1 MSGIPKRQSLVSQT
15 AAYLRS
21 EIAKGIWNP
30 WLPGERRLCETLQ
43 VSRNTLRAA
52 LLQLSAAGVIQAV
65 HGLGNRVV
73 GTPSPPN
80 APAAE
85 RVACLLSP
93 DPLQNLRPTQA
104 LWIDEL
110 RAMLIEHDCKLLVLH
125 GQQYFRAQPAA
136 ALQRL
141 VRQHPHACWILVRSS
156 QATQAWFQRSGLSCV
171 VAGSTSPK
179 VDLAYV
185 DLDHRALCRHAAG
198 VLLGLGHR
206 RIALIA
212 ERTHRAG
219 DVASELGFIEGIRSS
234 PHPDAEPIVV
244 WHEPSVE
251 SVSNALRRLMEH
263 RRPTALLVANP
274 YFYLTITS
282 RLAQLGW
289 RIPEDI
295 SVLSRDEDPFLS
307 FLMPQPARYTI
318 PAHIFARRLLRPVL
332 EFIDAGS
339 VSAHSVS
346 IMPQFIRGDSIAQ
359 LRVSATRTRA
369 GSRAEPPT

>member
-15 AAYLRS
+15 AAYLRE
-21 EIAKGIWNP
+21 EIAKGGWNP
-30 WLPGERRLCETLQ
+30 WLPGERRLCESLQ

-52 LLQLSAAGVIQAV
+52 LEQLAAAGVIKAE

-73 GTPSPPN
+73 STSPVKHSSS
-80 APAAE
+80 AE

-93 DPLQNLRPTQA
+93 DPLQTLRPTQT

-110 RAMLIEHDCKLLVLH
+110 RAMLIEHDCRLHVLH
-125 GQQYFRAQPAA
+125 GQQYFRAQPAP

-141 VRQHPHACWILVRSS
+141 VRQHPHACWILVRSTEP
-156 QATQAWFQRSGLSCV
+156 TQAWFQRSGHACV
-171 VAGSTSPK
+171 VAGSTSPH

-212 ERTHRAG
+212 ERTQRAG

-234 PHPDAEPIVV
+234 PHSDAEPIVV

-251 SVSNALRRLMEH
+251 SVSTALRRLMEH

-289 RIPEDI
+289 RIPEDV

-307 FLMPQPARYTI
+307 FLLPRPARYTI

-332 EFIDAGS
+332 EFIESGS
-339 VSAHSVS
+339 VSTRSVS
-346 IMPQFIRGDSIAQ
+346 IMPQFLRGDSIAP
-359 LRVSATRTRA
+359 LPAGTLRTRA

>member
-15 AAYLRS
+15 AAYLRA
-21 EIAKGIWNP
+21 EIARGVWNP

-52 LLQLSAAGVIQAV
+52 LLHLSAAGVIKPE
-65 HGLGNRVV
+65 HGLGNRIVS
-73 GTPSPPN
+73 TATSHQPRTR
-80 APAAE
+80 E

-110 RAMLIEHDCKLLVLH
+110 RAMLIDHDCKLHVLH
-125 GQQYFRAQPAA
+125 GQQYFRAEPAA

-141 VRQHPHACWILVRSS
+141 VRQHPHACWILVRASES
-156 QATQAWFQRSGLSCV
+156 TQMWFQRSGLPCV
-171 VAGSTSPK
+171 VAGSTSAN

-212 ERTHRAG
+212 ERTRRAG
-219 DVASELGFIEGIRSS
+219 DVASELGFIEGIRAS

-251 SVSNALRRLMEH
+251 SVSTALRRVLEH
-263 RRPTALLVANP
+263 RHPTALLVANP

-282 RLAQLGW
+282 RLAQLGK
-289 RIPEDI
+289 RIPQDI

-307 FLMPQPARYTI
+307 FLLPPPARYAI

-332 EFIDAGS
+332 EFIDTGA
-339 VSAHSVS
+339 VSTRSVS
-346 IMPQFIRGDSIAQ
+346 IMPQFTRGESVAP
-359 LRVSATRTRA
+359 LRVDSPRSRA
-369 GSRAEPPT
+369 GSRAEPPA

>member
-21 EIAKGIWNP
+21 EIAKGIWSP

-52 LLQLSAAGVIQAV
+52 LQNLATAGVIKSE

-73 GTPSPPN
+73 ST
-80 APAAE
+80 APANRSPSVE
-85 RVACLLSP
+85 RVSCLLSP
-93 DPLQNLRPTQA
+93 DPLQALRPTQA

-110 RAMLIEHDCKLLVLH
+110 RAMLIEHDCKLHVLH

-141 VRQHPHACWILVRSS
+141 IRQHPHACWILVRSS
-156 QATQAWFQRSGLSCV
+156 EPTQAWFQRNGISCV
-171 VAGSTSPK
+171 VAGSTSPD

-212 ERTHRAG
+212 ERTQRAG

-251 SVSNALRRLMEH
+251 SVSTALRRLMEH

-289 RIPEDI
+289 RIPQDI

-307 FLMPQPARYTI
+307 FLLPLPARYTI

-339 VSAHSVS
+339 VSTRSVS
-346 IMPQFIRGDSIAQ
+346 IMPQFIRGDSIASP
-359 LRVSATRTRA
+359 LAGATRSRA
-369 GSRAEPPT
+369 GSGAEPPT